1 MLTQVAP
8 TGLTLLRRIE
18 ALGYSPEQM
27 PAAMQKAGI
36 EFRNIPSGRTI
47 RRAVKT
53 GRIPH
58 RCYARGL
65 AEFLGFEVDE
75 LWPLE
80 QRVMILAVAA

>member
-1 MLTQVAP
+1 M
-8 TGLTLLRRIE
+8 TLLRRIE
-18 ALGYSPEQM
+18 ALGYSPEQV
-27 PAAMQKAGI
+27 PAAMSKAGI

-47 RRAVKT
+47 RRAVET

-58 RCYARGL
+58 RRYARGI

-80 QRVMILAVAA
+80 ERVTVAMAMAA